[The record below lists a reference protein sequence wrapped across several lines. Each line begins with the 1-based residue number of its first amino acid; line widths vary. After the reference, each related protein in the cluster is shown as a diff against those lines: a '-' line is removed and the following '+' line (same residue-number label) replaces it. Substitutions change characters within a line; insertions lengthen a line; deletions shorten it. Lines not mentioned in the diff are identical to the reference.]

1 MTEAGPLHSP
11 SESAGPDGPGDDP
24 DANRWRYGLYAVLG
38 GTVLIAL
45 IAVVAILRYP
55 AAADAATA
63 TAPFVAAIGAI
74 TGAYFGIQAGSAN
87 QARTHQAFVDAS
99 HRAERWAALAD
110 PSVAAQ
116 VIGVPDPDPASTT
129 SAGTSSAGRAPT
141 GPGGP

>member
-1 MTEAGPLHSP
+1 MTEAGPTHPP
-11 SESAGPDGPGDDP
+11 SAPRDDPRDDHRDDHRDDTGDDP
-24 DANRWRYGLYAVLG
+24 GENRWRYGLYAVLG

-55 AAADAATA
+55 VAADAATA

-87 QARTHQAFVDAS
+87 QARTHDAFVDAS

-110 PSVAAQ
+110 PSMAAQ
-116 VIGVPDPDPASTT
+116 MIGVPDP
-129 SAGTSSAGRAPT
+129 APT
-141 GPGGP
+141 SPVNADGRK